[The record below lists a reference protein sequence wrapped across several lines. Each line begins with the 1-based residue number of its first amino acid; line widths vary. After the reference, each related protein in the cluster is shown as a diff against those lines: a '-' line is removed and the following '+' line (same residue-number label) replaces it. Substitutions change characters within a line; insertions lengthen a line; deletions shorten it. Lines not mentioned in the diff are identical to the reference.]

1 MNDIILKADRV
12 LVGEDLNLKEHMAVI
27 VRDGKIEEIVPQAEC
42 PAVEGAEV
50 IDLKNTTL
58 MPGMIECHNHLSID
72 ATIPEHLELLAWST
86 ECELTLIALDG
97 FRKDLMSGVTTARCM
112 GDRFYIDVTLKKLIE
127 QGKVAG
133 PKLLAAGIGM
143 KGSHGAG
150 YIGSPH
156 CGPEEIRKTARENL
170 KKGVDLLKLFIT
182 PGVPDPESEFVPSF
196 LSLEEIAMAVSE
208 AARKNLPVAAHCIG
222 GQGLKDCIDGGV
234 QVIEHMYMCT
244 PQDAEWLANSKCIV
258 DFTSGIFLDPT
269 REETLSANN
278 AYRVR
283 KNRPRVRERLKL
295 LMSTGVPYVLGTDA
309 YHGYLYREVGYAVEL
324 GSDIVTALKGV
335 TSNAAKVCGL
345 GDRIGSLKKGYAAD
359 IIAVDGNPLTDVECL
374 GKRTVCHAGWQ
385 HCETEVKRL

>member
-1 MNDIILKADRV
+1 MSDMILKADRV

-196 LSLEEIAMAVSE
+196 LSLEEIAMAVNE

-345 GDRIGSLKKGYAAD
+345 GDRIGSLKKGYTAD
-359 IIAVDGNPLTDVECL
+359 IIAVEGNPLTDVACL
-374 GKRTVCHAGWQ
+374 AKVPFVMQDGNI
-385 HCETEVKRL
+385 VKRK

>member
-1 MNDIILKADRV
+1 MKHTILKADRV
-12 LVGEDLNLKEHMAVI
+12 LLGEDLIPKEKMAVI
-27 VRDGKIEEIVPQAEC
+27 VCDGKIEEIVPQAEC
-42 PAVEGAEV
+42 PAIPEAE
-50 IDLKNTTL
+50 IIELTNTTL

-86 ECELTLIALDG
+86 ECELTLIALKG
-97 FRKDLMSGVTTARCM
+97 LKEDLMSGVTTARCM
-112 GDRFYIDVTLKKLIE
+112 GDRFYLDVTMKKLIN
-127 QGKVAG
+127 QGKVIG

-156 CGPEEIRKTARENL
+156 CGPEEIRKTTRENL

-182 PGVPDPESEFVPSF
+182 PGVPDPDSEFVPSF
-196 LSLEEIAMAVSE
+196 LSLEEIAMAVNE
-208 AARKNLPVAAHCIG
+208 GARKNIPVAAHCIG

-269 REETLSANN
+269 REETLSETN

-324 GSDIVTALKGV
+324 GSDVVTALKGV

-345 GDRIGSLKKGYAAD
+345 GDSIGSLKKGYVAD
-359 IIAVDGNPLTDVECL
+359 IIAVEGNPLNDVSCL
-374 GKRTVCHAGWQ
+374 SKVPFVMQNGKV
-385 HCETEVKRL
+385 VKQA

>member
-1 MNDIILKADRV
+1 MHDMILKADRV
-12 LVGEDLNLKEHMAVI
+12 LLGEDLIPKENMAVI
-27 VRDGKIEEIVPQAEC
+27 VREGKIEDILSQAEC
-42 PAVEGAEV
+42 PEIPGAKV
-50 IDLKNTTL
+50 IEFKDKTL

-112 GDRFYIDVTLKKLIE
+112 GDRFYIDVTLKKLIQ
-127 QGKVAG
+127 QGKVTG

-150 YIGSPH
+150 YIGAPH
-156 CGPEEIRKTARENL
+156 CGVEEIRKTTRENL

-182 PGVPDPESEFVPSF
+182 PGVPDPDSEFVPSF
-196 LSLEEIAMAVSE
+196 LSLEEIAMAVNE
-208 AARKNLPVAAHCIG
+208 GAKKNTPVAAHCIG

-244 PQDAEWLANSKCIV
+244 PQDAEWLAKSNCVV

-324 GSDIVTALKGV
+324 GSDVVTALKGV

-345 GDRIGSLKKGYAAD
+345 GDKIGSLKKGYVAD
-359 IIAVDGNPLTDVECL
+359 IIAVDGNPLIDVTCL
-374 GKRTVCHAGWQ
+374 SKVPFVMQDGKVMKQ
-385 HCETEVKRL
+385 E

>member
-1 MNDIILKADRV
+1 MSDIILKADRV

-50 IDLKNTTL
+50 IDLKDTTL

-196 LSLEEIAMAVSE
+196 LSLEEIAMAVNE

-345 GDRIGSLKKGYAAD
+345 GDRIGSLKKGYTAD
-359 IIAVDGNPLTDVECL
+359 IIAVEGNPLTDVECL
-374 GKRTVCHAGWQ
+374 AKVPFVMQDGNI
-385 HCETEVKRL
+385 VKRK

>member
-1 MNDIILKADRV
+1 MSDIILKADRV

-42 PAVEGAEV
+42 PAVQGAEI
-50 IDLKNTTL
+50 IDLKDTTL

-72 ATIPEHLELLAWST
+72 ATIPDHLELLAWST

-112 GDRFYIDVTLKKLIE
+112 GDRFYIDVTLKKLIQ
-127 QGKVAG
+127 QGKVMG

-196 LSLEEIAMAVSE
+196 LSLEEISMAVNE
-208 AARKNLPVAAHCIG
+208 AARKNIPVAAHCIG

-345 GDRIGSLKKGYAAD
+345 GDSIGSLKKGYTAD
-359 IIAVDGNPLTDVECL
+359 IIAVKGNPLTDVNCL
-374 GKRTVCHAGWQ
+374 ANVPFVMQNGNI
-385 HCETEVKRL
+385 VKQ

>member
-1 MNDIILKADRV
+1 MSDIILKADRV

-196 LSLEEIAMAVSE
+196 LSLEEIAMAVNE

-278 AYRVR
+278 AYQVR

-345 GDRIGSLKKGYAAD
+345 GDRIGSLKKGYTAD
-359 IIAVDGNPLTDVECL
+359 IIAVEGNPLTDVECL
-374 GKRTVCHAGWQ
+374 AKVPFVMQDGNI
-385 HCETEVKRL
+385 VKRK

>member
-1 MNDIILKADRV
+1 MSDMILKADRV

-50 IDLKNTTL
+50 IDLKDTTL

-196 LSLEEIAMAVSE
+196 LSLEEIAMAVNE

-345 GDRIGSLKKGYAAD
+345 GDQIGSLKKGYTAD
-359 IIAVDGNPLTDVECL
+359 IIAVEGNPLTDVACL
-374 GKRTVCHAGWQ
+374 AKVPFVMQDGNI
-385 HCETEVKRL
+385 VKRK

>member
-1 MNDIILKADRV
+1 MSDMILKADRV

-269 REETLSANN
+269 REETLSENN

-345 GDRIGSLKKGYAAD
+345 GDRIGSLKKGYTAD
-359 IIAVDGNPLTDVECL
+359 IIAVEGNPLTDVECL
-374 GKRTVCHAGWQ
+374 AKVPFVMQDGNI
-385 HCETEVKRL
+385 VKRK

>member
-1 MNDIILKADRV
+1 MSDIILKADRV

-196 LSLEEIAMAVSE
+196 LSLEEIAMAVNE

-345 GDRIGSLKKGYAAD
+345 GDRIGSLKKGYTAD
-359 IIAVDGNPLTDVECL
+359 IIAVEGNPLTDVACL
-374 GKRTVCHAGWQ
+374 AKVPFVMQNGNI
-385 HCETEVKRL
+385 VKHK

>member
-1 MNDIILKADRV
+1 MSDIILKADRV

-359 IIAVDGNPLTDVECL
+359 IIAVDGNPLTGVECL
-374 GKRTVCHAGWQ
+374 ANVPFVMQDGNV
-385 HCETEVKRL
+385 VKRK

>member
-1 MNDIILKADRV
+1 MSNIILKADRV

-27 VRDGKIEEIVPQAEC
+27 VRDGKIEEIVPQVEC

-374 GKRTVCHAGWQ
+374 AKVPFVMQDGNI
-385 HCETEVKRL
+385 VKRK

>member
-1 MNDIILKADRV
+1 MSDMILKADRV

-196 LSLEEIAMAVSE
+196 LSLEEIAMAVNE

-345 GDRIGSLKKGYAAD
+345 GDQIGSLKKGYTAD
-359 IIAVDGNPLTDVECL
+359 IIAVEGNPLTDVACL
-374 GKRTVCHAGWQ
+374 AKVPFVMQDGNI
-385 HCETEVKRL
+385 VKRK

>member
-1 MNDIILKADRV
+1 MSDMILKADRV

-196 LSLEEIAMAVSE
+196 LSLEEIAMAVNE

-374 GKRTVCHAGWQ
+374 AKVPFVMQDGNIAKR
-385 HCETEVKRL
+385 K

>member
-1 MNDIILKADRV
+1 MSDIILKADRV

-127 QGKVAG
+127 QGKVVG

-309 YHGYLYREVGYAVEL
+309 YHGYLYREVGYAVKL

-374 GKRTVCHAGWQ
+374 ANVPFVMQDGNV
-385 HCETEVKRL
+385 VKRK

>member
-1 MNDIILKADRV
+1 MSDIILKADRV

-374 GKRTVCHAGWQ
+374 ANVPIVMQDGNV
-385 HCETEVKRL
+385 VKRK

>member
-1 MNDIILKADRV
+1 MSDMILKADRV

-27 VRDGKIEEIVPQAEC
+27 VRDGKIEEILPQAEC

-50 IDLKNTTL
+50 IDLKDTTL

-196 LSLEEIAMAVSE
+196 LSLEEIAMAVNE

-345 GDRIGSLKKGYAAD
+345 GDRIGSLKKGYTAD
-359 IIAVDGNPLTDVECL
+359 IIAVEGNPLTDVACL
-374 GKRTVCHAGWQ
+374 AKVPFVMQDGNI
-385 HCETEVKRL
+385 VKRK

>member
-1 MNDIILKADRV
+1 MSDIILKADRV

-196 LSLEEIAMAVSE
+196 LSLEEIAMAVNE

-374 GKRTVCHAGWQ
+374 AKVPFVMQDGNI
-385 HCETEVKRL
+385 VKQE

>member
-1 MNDIILKADRV
+1 MSDMILKADRV

-196 LSLEEIAMAVSE
+196 LSLEEIAMAVNE

-244 PQDAEWLANSKCIV
+244 QQDAEWLANSKCIV

-345 GDRIGSLKKGYAAD
+345 GDRIGSLKKGYTAD
-359 IIAVDGNPLTDVECL
+359 IIAVEGNPLTDVACL
-374 GKRTVCHAGWQ
+374 AKVPFVMQDGNI
-385 HCETEVKRL
+385 VKRK

>member
-1 MNDIILKADRV
+1 MSDMILKADRV

-27 VRDGKIEEIVPQAEC
+27 VRDGKIEEILPQAEC

-50 IDLKNTTL
+50 IDLKDTTL

-196 LSLEEIAMAVSE
+196 LSLEEIAMAVNE

-345 GDRIGSLKKGYAAD
+345 GDRIGSLKKGYTAD
-359 IIAVDGNPLTDVECL
+359 IIAVEGNPLTDVACL
-374 GKRTVCHAGWQ
+374 AKVPFVMQDGNI
-385 HCETEVKRL
+385 VKHK

>member
-1 MNDIILKADRV
+1 MSDIILKADRV

-127 QGKVAG
+127 QGKVVG

-295 LMSTGVPYVLGTDA
+295 LMSPGVPYVLGTDA
-309 YHGYLYREVGYAVEL
+309 YHGYLYREVGYAVKL

-374 GKRTVCHAGWQ
+374 ANVPFVMQDGNV
-385 HCETEVKRL
+385 VKRK

>member
-1 MNDIILKADRV
+1 
-12 LVGEDLNLKEHMAVI
+12 
-27 VRDGKIEEIVPQAEC
+27 
-42 PAVEGAEV
+42 
-50 IDLKNTTL
+50 

-112 GDRFYIDVTLKKLIE
+112 GDRFYIDVTLKKLIQ
-127 QGKVAG
+127 QGKVTG

-150 YIGSPH
+150 YIGAPH
-156 CGPEEIRKTARENL
+156 CGVEEIRKTTRENL

-182 PGVPDPESEFVPSF
+182 PGVPDPDSEFVPSF
-196 LSLEEIAMAVSE
+196 LSLEEIAMAVNE
-208 AARKNLPVAAHCIG
+208 GAKKNTPVAAHCIG

-244 PQDAEWLANSKCIV
+244 PQDAEWLAKSNCVV

-324 GSDIVTALKGV
+324 GSDVVTALKGV

-345 GDRIGSLKKGYAAD
+345 GDKIGSLKKGYVAD
-359 IIAVDGNPLTDVECL
+359 IIAVDGNPLMDVTCL
-374 GKRTVCHAGWQ
+374 SKVPFVMQDGKVMKQ
-385 HCETEVKRL
+385 E

>member
-1 MNDIILKADRV
+1 MSDMILKADRV

-196 LSLEEIAMAVSE
+196 LSLEEIAMAVNE

-269 REETLSANN
+269 REETLSENN

-345 GDRIGSLKKGYAAD
+345 GDRIGSLKKGYTAD
-359 IIAVDGNPLTDVECL
+359 IIAVEGNPLTDVECL
-374 GKRTVCHAGWQ
+374 AKVPFVMQDGNI
-385 HCETEVKRL
+385 VKRK

>member
-1 MNDIILKADRV
+1 MSDIILKADRV

-86 ECELTLIALDG
+86 ECELALIALDG

-374 GKRTVCHAGWQ
+374 ANVPFVMRMVT
-385 HCETEVKRL
+385 L

>member
-1 MNDIILKADRV
+1 MSNIILKADRV

-244 PQDAEWLANSKCIV
+244 PQDAEWLTNSKCIV

-283 KNRPRVRERLKL
+283 KNRTRVRERLKL

-345 GDRIGSLKKGYAAD
+345 GDQIGSLKKGYAAD

-374 GKRTVCHAGWQ
+374 AKVPFVMQDGNI
-385 HCETEVKRL
+385 VKRK

>member
-258 DFTSGIFLDPT
+258 DFTSGIFLDPM
-269 REETLSANN
+269 REETLSATN

-359 IIAVDGNPLTDVECL
+359 IIAVDGNPLMDVECL
-374 GKRTVCHAGWQ
+374 ANVPFVMQDGNI
-385 HCETEVKRL
+385 VKRK